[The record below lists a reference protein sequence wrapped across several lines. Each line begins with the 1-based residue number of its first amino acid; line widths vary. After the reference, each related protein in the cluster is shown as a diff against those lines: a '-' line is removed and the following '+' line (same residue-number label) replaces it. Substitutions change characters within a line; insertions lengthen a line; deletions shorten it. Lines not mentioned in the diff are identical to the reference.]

1 VGCQNTGDGEGGDS
15 ESKKIENLADN
26 IVGASA
32 FNRRRLVRVFDAIT
46 VTHFL
51 LLLVRIHCLNFHRS
65 VLRAPAPCCLK
76 SDLRALP
83 LVVYNI

>member
-1 VGCQNTGDGEGGDS
+1 
-15 ESKKIENLADN
+15 
-26 IVGASA
+26 
-32 FNRRRLVRVFDAIT
+32 

-51 LLLVRIHCLNFHRS
+51 LLLVRIHCLNFHCS

-83 LVVYNI
+83 LVVYNIWSAHHAGQAAMCVHKAACVVQSFDQASSSRVLSPALPSLPLHTKI